1 MIIKELWSDRLL
13 YAAQALVVIATAIGL
28 LLSWSMGQ
36 ELLTHDK
43 DTTAFNLL
51 MTILPFIIVS
61 LIEFT
66 KVPLVKKIYKSAT
79 GKENLQK
86 CRKRF
91 KIFFINSFIVS
102 NSNHF

>member
-66 KVPLVKKIYKSAT
+66 KVPLVKKIYKSA
-79 GKENLQK
+79 GSVSK
-86 CRKRF
+86 
-91 KIFFINSFIVS
+91 FFYQ
-102 NSNHF
+102 